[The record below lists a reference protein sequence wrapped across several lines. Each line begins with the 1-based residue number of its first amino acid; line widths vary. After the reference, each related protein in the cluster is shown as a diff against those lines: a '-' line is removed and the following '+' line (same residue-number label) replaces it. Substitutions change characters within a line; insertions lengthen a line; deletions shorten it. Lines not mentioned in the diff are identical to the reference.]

1 VSTIVSSPSGDG
13 EPRPIVLR
21 PKDHLDAASADAVV
35 RSLDDIEPGTDTHNE
50 ALAVLR
56 EPDS

>member
-1 VSTIVSSPSGDG
+1 MLPV
-13 EPRPIVLR
+13 R
-21 PKDHLDAASADAVV
+21 HAVV